1 MMSGGLYANHLK
13 TCVWI
18 ARNENEL
25 TRAERLKAY
34 EIIEGE
40 PTEAERRELVA
51 IRRKYDKPF
60 NLQCEM
66 AATNQKIDA
75 ILDKQHRTKALQP
88 AAYEDLRDERKV
100 METLCNLKSEN
111 EELKIK
117 IARLKD
123 ELHWSNVEKASAW
136 QASER
141 ATNTWLNRAFK

>member
-1 MMSGGLYANHLK
+1 MMRGGLYSNHLK

-25 TRAERLKAY
+25 TKAERLRAV

-40 PTEAERRELVA
+40 PTEAERQELVA

-66 AATNQKIDA
+66 ALTEQKLNA
-75 ILDKQHRTKALQP
+75 IIDKQHRTKAIEP
-88 AAYEDLRDERKV
+88 ASFEVLIDDKKV
-100 METLCNLKSEN
+100 METLYNLKSEN

-141 ATNTWLNRAFK
+141 ATKTWLNRASK